1 MNLLKG
7 AMLFGLAVVLTAGVF
22 FVLQSWPDKDTTRN
36 ALSSNTFTP
45 EDPGSGPPSIVPD
58 DKDTTKIQY
67 RNILFRRDD
76 KRDKAFGP
84 AEASSVLSNS
94 GLDFHIGD

>member
-7 AMLFGLAVVLTAGVF
+7 SMLFGLAVVLAAGLF
-22 FVLQSWPDKDTTRN
+22 FILQSKADKDTTGN
-36 ALSSNTFTP
+36 VLTPNTCTP
-45 EDPGSGPPSIVPD
+45 VDQGSGPPSIVPD

-67 RNILFRRDD
+67 RKILFSRD
-76 KRDKAFGP
+76 KRDKALGW

-94 GLDFHIGD
+94 GLDFHGGD